1 MGERIVGSVGLRVVG
16 LGAPWAPGDGL
27 RGGAGCEFRGLRVL
41 GSVGGRIVGSV
52 GLRITSLGVP

>member
-1 MGERIVGSVGLRVVG
+1 MGSVGLRVVG